1 MSEEVADLRRQLS
14 RMTSQLQRLESAS
27 RQTWNLFPTGGGSAV
42 PASYFYVVTGGSTIP
57 SLGVLGIPRS
67 ATVISPGS
75 LPDGPP
81 GTGIVY
87 VPAYP
92 TPIGLPAGI
101 GTVLRVDASGNSSY
115 YFVRIDSQTAGAY
128 NGRDLRVGDGIFA
141 YGLTYLDKVSGPT
154 TWRYSCL
161 TAIVGLF

>member
-1 MSEEVADLRRQLS
+1 MSEDVADLRRQLA
-14 RMTSQLQRLESAS
+14 RMTSQMQRLEAAS
-27 RQTWNLFPTGGGSAV
+27 RQTWGFV
-42 PASYFYVVTGGSTIP
+42 P

-67 ATVISPGS
+67 ATVISPSS

-81 GTGIVY
+81 GTGIVN

-101 GTVLRVDASGNSSY
+101 GTVLRVDATGNSTY
-115 YFVRIDSQTAGAY
+115 LFVRIDSQTAGAF

-141 YGLTYLDKVSGPT
+141 YGITYLDKVSGGT
-154 TWRYSCL
+154 TWRYTCL
-161 TAIVGLF
+161 NAIVGLY